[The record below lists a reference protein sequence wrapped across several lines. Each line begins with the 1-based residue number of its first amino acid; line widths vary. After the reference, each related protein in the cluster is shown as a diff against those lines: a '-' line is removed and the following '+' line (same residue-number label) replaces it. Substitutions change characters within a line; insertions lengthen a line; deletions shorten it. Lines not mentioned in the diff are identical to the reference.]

1 MVLWGEWRSVVRAT
15 RIERLIFGLL
25 VVALVATAPAIAWAD
40 LRLEPE
46 ELVEASGI
54 DIDVPGYSVPSFCDW
69 NNDELCDLIVG
80 EGGSVAKV
88 RVYLNVGTHDA
99 PQFDDYFF
107 AQSLGEDLV
116 EAGGG

>member
-1 MVLWGEWRSVVRAT
+1 
-15 RIERLIFGLL
+15 
-25 VVALVATAPAIAWAD
+25 
-40 LRLEPE
+40 
-46 ELVEASGI
+46 
-54 DIDVPGYSVPSFCDW
+54 
-69 NNDELCDLIVG
+69 
-80 EGGSVAKV
+80 V